1 MTADDELMEY
11 ARTTAY
17 TAFHPAGTCRM
28 GAADDEKA
36 VVGPDLRVRGI
47 DRLRVADASVFPAMI
62 GVNINI
68 TTMMVGEKCA
78 DLVKAG

>member
-1 MTADDELMEY
+1 VTGDDELMEY

-28 GAADDEKA
+28 GAADDPSS
-36 VVGPDLRVRGI
+36 VVGPDLRVVGI
-47 DRLRVADASVFPAMI
+47 DRLRVADASVFPSMI

-68 TTMMVGEKCA
+68 TTMMVGEKAA
-78 DLVKAG
+78 DLVRGG